1 MTEADH
7 QAREDAI
14 AKAAIEA
21 MFAAVRAIQSP
32 PAPIEPLRVALDS
45 GNGNSENCD

>member
-1 MTEADH
+1 MTEAEH

-14 AKAAIEA
+14 AKAAIDA

-32 PAPIEPLRVALDS
+32 PAPIEALRVALDC